1 MSKNKQNRVDRV
13 EVEPVVE
20 VTEVVEAEV
29 AETPEVVVE
38 PEVIVKAFGE
48 VTNCS
53 KLNIRKN
60 PTTDA
65 DVLCVVEKGTKLVI
79 NVDESNDE
87 WHAVETES
95 GVKGFAMKSF
105 VAPKGKGA

>member
-20 VTEVVEAEV
+20 VAEVVEAEV
-29 AETPEVVVE
+29 IETPEAVVE
-38 PEVIVKAFGE
+38 PEVVVKAFGE
-48 VTNCS
+48 VTNCT

-79 NVDESNDE
+79 DTDKSNNK
-87 WHAVETES
+87 WYAVETGS
-95 GVKGFAMKSF
+95 GVKGFAMKDF